1 MAQKIYPEK
10 LQNLYKLSILGSSMG
25 KLWEVTAETRAIPKL
40 QDPILIEGLPGIGN
54 VGKIAV
60 DFMVGELKAKRL
72 YSFFSYRFPHS
83 VFVNSK
89 NLVDMPRLEIYYKQL
104 GKGNKKLDLLFLV
117 GDIQPI
123 DEESCYEFCD
133 EVLKIALQHRCRHII
148 TTGGIG
154 LQQIPDKPKVYCT
167 ANDAKLLAEYKK
179 KSLLAEEDI
188 FGVVSPII
196 GVSGI
201 LLGLGKKRGVK
212 GISLLAETFGHPLY
226 LGVKGAKE
234 ILQLL
239 EKKFS
244 LGVNLKKIS
253 KDIPDMENLLFQK
266 TADWDLEEFPQ
277 SLAGAQA
284 KKKEAHYI
292 G

>member
-1 MAQKIYPEK
+1 MTAAAISQKKGPSSRSKYPEKCVKMMLYICLRKEKISDRMAQKIYPEK

-89 NLVDMPRLEIYYKQL
+89 NLVDMPRLEIYYKRL

-133 EVLKIALQHRCRHII
+133 EVLKIAL
-148 TTGGIG
+148 
-154 LQQIPDKPKVYCT
+154 
-167 ANDAKLLAEYKK
+167 
-179 KSLLAEEDI
+179 
-188 FGVVSPII
+188 
-196 GVSGI
+196 
-201 LLGLGKKRGVK
+201 
-212 GISLLAETFGHPLY
+212 
-226 LGVKGAKE
+226 
-234 ILQLL
+234 
-239 EKKFS
+239 
-244 LGVNLKKIS
+244 
-253 KDIPDMENLLFQK
+253 
-266 TADWDLEEFPQ
+266 
-277 SLAGAQA
+277 
-284 KKKEAHYI
+284 
-292 G
+292 